1 MIKLQPFPSYQPL
14 TLDLACLSV
23 IPPVILFF
31 FSLQLEF
38 YYGMKLKLTP
48 ALTHDKRSSL
58 MTSSS

>member
-1 MIKLQPFPSYQPL
+1 MVKLHPFPSYQPL

-31 FSLQLEF
+31 LPLQLKF

-48 ALTHDKRSSL
+48 ALVLDKRSSL
-58 MTSSS
+58 ITSST